1 MEITAWRKLVGAKA
15 VRKDLP
21 KNSSSRAI
29 LPFTIAQAIL
39 RHSGI
44 QTTADIYARVS
55 CKSMIKGLQTLDA
68 DT

>member
-1 MEITAWRKLVGAKA
+1 MIPSLKQYLLHDLRHSIGEI
-15 VRKDLP
+15 
-21 KNSSSRAI
+21 I
-29 LPFTIAQAIL
+29 LEETGDITIAQAIL

-55 CKSMIKGLQTLDA
+55 RKSMIKGLQTLAA

>member
-1 MEITAWRKLVGAKA
+1 MHDLRHSIGEI
-15 VRKDLP
+15 
-21 KNSSSRAI
+21 I
-29 LPFTIAQAIL
+29 LEETGDITIAQAIL

-55 CKSMIKGLQTLDA
+55 RKSMIKGMQTLDA

>member
-1 MEITAWRKLVGAKA
+1 MIPSLKQYLLHDLRHSIGEI
-15 VRKDLP
+15 
-21 KNSSSRAI
+21 I
-29 LPFTIAQAIL
+29 LEETGDITIAQAIL

-55 CKSMIKGLQTLDA
+55 RKSMIKGMQTLDA

>member
-1 MEITAWRKLVGAKA
+1 MHDLRHFIGEI
-15 VRKDLP
+15 
-21 KNSSSRAI
+21 I
-29 LPFTIAQAIL
+29 LEETGDITIAQAIL